1 MYYNRKNGQKS
12 GPDKDRDSLKVQK
25 SGRYMTHLPL
35 YLINL
40 QYFTKM
46 KLTPEKWIILSS

>member
-1 MYYNRKNGQKS
+1 MGKKV
-12 GPDKDRDSLKVQK
+12 DRQRPRQPESAKK
-25 SGRYMTHLPL
+25 WKIMTHLPL

-46 KLTPEKWIILSS
+46 NLTPEKWIILSF